1 MLGGKFHDLLY
12 PKSGLVA
19 DHTAFIQKQASGIA
33 RRYGLDPIEVE
44 SRAIAIAVAAE
55 RDYSPSFG
63 SFKTYLLVR
72 FKELHRVYRE
82 THLLVPTGIT
92 KADIKAELEA
102 RGEQVDIKFRG
113 RGPRLVI
120 DKQWQRVWDF
130 TSELFNEI
138 SRRAETQIKNFRRL
152 IYARVVK
159 RIVVGIQLRASERAA
174 AVARSLHDRIAAHVI
189 PLAQLFEHREPTT
202 FRGWMRACLDHFIR
216 RYREADQEAINAD
229 YKPVFLEADRATVEA
244 RLARPRRMERP
255 LSTHVRPVSLD
266 KPITTV
272 NADGPNDPM
281 TLKDVIADTGHGGG
295 GVDTLKDKADA
306 LLPRLKRNERAVF
319 EALLTGDPMTTQR
332 DLAKATGLT
341 EGAVNKILRGIATKA
356 G

>member
-1 MLGGKFHDLLY
+1 
-12 PKSGLVA
+12 
-19 DHTAFIQKQASGIA
+19 
-33 RRYGLDPIEVE
+33 
-44 SRAIAIAVAAE
+44 
-55 RDYSPSFG
+55 
-63 SFKTYLLVR
+63 
-72 FKELHRVYRE
+72 
-82 THLLVPTGIT
+82 
-92 KADIKAELEA
+92 
-102 RGEQVDIKFRG
+102 
-113 RGPRLVI
+113 
-120 DKQWQRVWDF
+120 
-130 TSELFNEI
+130 
-138 SRRAETQIKNFRRL
+138 
-152 IYARVVK
+152 
-159 RIVVGIQLRASERAA
+159 
-174 AVARSLHDRIAAHVI
+174 
-189 PLAQLFEHREPTT
+189 
-202 FRGWMRACLDHFIR
+202 
-216 RYREADQEAINAD
+216 EADQEAINAD

-281 TLKDVIADTGHGGG
+281 TLKDVIADTGHGRG

-356 G
+356 GWRRK